1 MGTWLSGLFTG
12 SSPGLTAAEGT
23 ASNIAGFGTG
33 TGESATNI
41 GLGFEEGLLSGN
53 QAEEAKLLAPEI
65 QNISNQA
72 NQKTQT
78 NAEFGTR
85 SGGVD
90 ASNQTTIDTAR
101 ANVDNMISQLTGNA
115 AGAVTQAG
123 TSLLGTGLSASEAQA
138 QEAEM
143 QLQNEQNS
151 VLGTGIYGAEG
162 IGLGAAGKKAGLG
175 AFGF

>member
-1 MGTWLSGLFTG
+1 MSFLGGIFTG
-12 SSPGLTAAEGT
+12 SAPGLTAAEGT
-23 ASNIAGFGTG
+23 ASNIAGYGTG

-85 SGGVD
+85 SGGTN
-90 ASNQTTIDTAR
+90 ASNQTTMDTAR
-101 ANVDNMISQLTGNA
+101 TNVDNMISQLTGNA
-115 AGAVTQAG
+115 AGAVTSAG
-123 TSLLGTGLSASEAQA
+123 TSLLGTGLNASEAQA
-138 QEAEM
+138 NEAEQ
-143 QLQNEQNS
+143 QLQNQQNS
-151 VLGTGIYGAEG
+151 LLGTT
-162 IGLGAAGKKAGLG
+162 IGGAAGNFGTYLSGLGSG